1 MIFHSIC
8 IIIFHYIFTIFH
20 HFYRLLS
27 ISLMYLHFIYYLFL
41 FLHINALLT
50 KERLEHC
57 DYY

>member
-27 ISLMYLHFIYYLFL
+27 ISLM
-41 FLHINALLT
+41 
-50 KERLEHC
+50 
-57 DYY
+57 